1 MKQKLPFLLEM
12 MWLLVAICSFL
23 FAIVRSYSVGF
34 NESIML
40 YVIALLASL
49 MYGSRRY
56 LRKAQEKRNQDK
68 N

>member
-1 MKQKLPFLLEM
+1 MKQRLPFLLEM